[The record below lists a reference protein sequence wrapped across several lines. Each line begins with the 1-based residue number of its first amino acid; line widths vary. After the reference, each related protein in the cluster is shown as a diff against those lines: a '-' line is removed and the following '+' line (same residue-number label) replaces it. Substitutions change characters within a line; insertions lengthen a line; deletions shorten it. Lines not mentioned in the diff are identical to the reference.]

1 MTTKKV
7 GFLGRML
14 SNITKR
20 VPRIR
25 NSKRVLQEIAPNE
38 SRSSTIPVNRTR
50 TITRTRPR
58 PVNRTATRPRS
69 GIRSR
74 ISPSPDVAAVIKEIN
89 EIHNVQNDA
98 NTKLK
103 EIMDATVID
112 VKENAIRA
120 QANATALK
128 KKAESIVQSIQGKQN
143 ISQAQYEHAAAK
155 IRQLR
160 TLAERNALNEQTKAE
175 ALLRK
180 YDSRGGKNAKRF
192 RKQRK

>member
-1 MTTKKV
+1 
-7 GFLGRML
+7 ML

-25 NSKRVLQEIAPNE
+25 NSKRVQQETAPNE
-38 SRSSTIPVNRTR
+38 SMSSTIPVNRTVNRTATR

-120 QANATALK
+120 QANAAALK
-128 KKAESIVQSIQGKQN
+128 KKSDSIVQSIQGKQN

-180 YDSRGGKNAKRF
+180 YDSRGGKNSKRF